1 MLWWMQFFFKEG
13 EGWCNNDCTNTID
26 YPERN
31 ISSTVGEILQ
41 IIYWQGSC
49 HQANWCPTLWHSL
62 YHRGIH
68 GAPTTSRWLSTQI
81 WRALRG
87 IPGPNSVSGGEG
99 DGLKVTV
106 WVTWKEYAGYPWIR
120 ICQNERMAFFRVMCC
135 SYCCEASW
143 PPDQCWMARRHAA
156 RWKICY
162 IQAKLFCC
170 MSSCLLPLHFDQQIA
185 ICWVNC
191 YPSY

>member
-1 MLWWMQFFFKEG
+1 MDSMRTTFRPDILCSDGCSFFKEG

-106 WVTWKEYAGYPWIR
+106 WVTWKEYAGVPLDKDLPERAHGILPGNVLFILLWSIMTPWP
-120 ICQNERMAFFRVMCC
+120 MLDG
-135 SYCCEASW
+135 
-143 PPDQCWMARRHAA
+143 PPPRRQVKNLLHSS
-156 RWKICY
+156 
-162 IQAKLFCC
+162 QAV
-170 MSSCLLPLHFDQQIA
+170 LL
-185 ICWVNC
+185 
-191 YPSY
+191 YE